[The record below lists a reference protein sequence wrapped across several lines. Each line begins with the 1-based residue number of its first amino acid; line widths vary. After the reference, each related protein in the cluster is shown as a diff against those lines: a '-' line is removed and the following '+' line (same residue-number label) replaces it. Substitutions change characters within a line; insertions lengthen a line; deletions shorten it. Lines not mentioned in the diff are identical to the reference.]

1 MPDLFLKLLG
11 KNNDNKRVND
21 KAYALIFR
29 KL

>member
-11 KNNDNKRVND
+11 KNNDNKSEND
-21 KAYALIFR
+21 KAYSLIFR